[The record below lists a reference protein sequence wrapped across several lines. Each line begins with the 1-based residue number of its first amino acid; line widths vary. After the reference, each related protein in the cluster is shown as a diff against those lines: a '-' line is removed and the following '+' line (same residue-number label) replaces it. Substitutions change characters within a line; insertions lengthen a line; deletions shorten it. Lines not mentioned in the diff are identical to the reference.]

1 MPRDISSSSSEDEVD
16 NHTKSTLTQKETDK
30 KTTRYQCPADFVSLC
45 HRPCSSTLTESLKRN
60 ENELWLIKAP
70 ASFKPECFSGI
81 KVPLTGLKT
90 LKAPAAVSG
99 AQTGSSQHIYSIL
112 ASTHCSSELCLL
124 TSDKQSSNGM
134 VFGPTFSGLLNL
146 CESYGDSSANQ
157 APQVIAAALAPS
169 IPPGLKQRFHP
180 FGSKTPTLTCKAES
194 EVGGAT
200 IKPSPASLHPLV
212 MKRFSEE
219 TWQEE
224 EEGEGEGGRKK
235 KKKKKKE
242 KRTKT
247 ELIQEES
254 LEAVR
259 VKEEP
264 VPEIQNE
271 VMMELPCQEGDILEE
286 KQKKKKKKD
295 REREAVEEGVE
306 SSVSVKVEQVT
317 VKCEP
322 VDEVYGDAVEG
333 SGKKKKKK
341 KKSRKD
347 DD

>member
-16 NHTKSTLTQKETDK
+16 NHTTKSTLTQKETDK

-60 ENELWLIKAP
+60 DNELWLIKAP

-81 KVPLTGLKT
+81 KVPLAGLKT
-90 LKAPAAVSG
+90 LRVPAAVSG

-157 APQVIAAALAPS
+157 APQVIAAAPAPS

-200 IKPSPASLHPLV
+200 IKPSPATLHPLV

-224 EEGEGEGGRKK
+224 KSEGEDEEGRKK

-242 KRTKT
+242 KRIKT

-286 KQKKKKKKD
+286 KQKKKKKKKD
-295 REREAVEEGVE
+295 REREAVEEGG
-306 SSVSVKVEQVT
+306 VSVKVEQVT

-322 VDEVYGDAVEG
+322 VDTVCVDAVEG
-333 SGKKKKKK
+333 SGKKKRKK